1 MLLVKDERC
10 QIKSMAKVSMELDG
24 GCKGVSFCLLTPC
37 GYVDIGG
44 SGLPGLLTVINK
56 IIND

>member
-1 MLLVKDERC
+1 MLLVKDEGC

-37 GYVDIGG
+37 GYVDIGERLAWT
-44 SGLPGLLTVINK
+44 SHCY
-56 IIND
+56 